1 MPDPY
6 REPAEETS
14 RPTAPS
20 VPAVN
25 PLEREILELEKQL
38 AAKKAA
44 MKETPLEQVLEK
56 EKTAVIQIVTSDAGP
71 TGAAPVPVVSSSII
85 QEETEKL
92 KDVEKNQQLK
102 ALVDLAFLKGVAY
115 ASDVARNL
123 DSPYLMDE
131 FHDTL
136 IDEFRQK
143 LVESG
148 KLEEI

>member
-6 REPAEETS
+6 REPAEDTS
-14 RPTAPS
+14 RPTTPS
-20 VPAVN
+20 VPAIN
-25 PLEREILELEKQL
+25 SLEREILELEKQL
-38 AAKKAA
+38 AVKKAA
-44 MKETPLEQVLEK
+44 MQEKPLEQILEK
-56 EKTAVIQIVTSDAGP
+56 EKTPTSQSAASNTGSGWTNAIPAVLP
-71 TGAAPVPVVSSSII
+71 GAI
-85 QEETEKL
+85 QEETAKL
-92 KDVEKNQQLK
+92 KGVEKDQQLK

-123 DSPYLMDE
+123 DNPYLMDE

-143 LVESG
+143 LVDSG